1 MELDKRGA
9 VIVDENLKTTA
20 ENIWAMGD
28 AKGGLQFTYFSLDD
42 FRIIWSQMNGGQYSQ
57 AGRKNVPY
65 SVFLTPSFSRVG
77 LNEEEARKAGYRV
90 KK

>member
-28 AKGGLQFTYFSLDD
+28 AKGGLQFTYVSLDD
-42 FRIIWSQMNGGQYSQ
+42 FRIIWSQMNGR
-57 AGRKNVPY
+57 A
-65 SVFLTPSFSRVG
+65 VFTG
-77 LNEEEARKAGYRV
+77 G
-90 KK
+90 KKKCAIQRIPHPVLLKSWTE